1 MNEKNNKKQKELFY
15 KIVESKPYIFIGMI
29 ITVIGFILDILEL
42 CGIAKA
48 VIITI
53 IATILTIL
61 GVIILLIAFFLIK
74 INYNDAKTTKKLLEN
89 VKSYSCLSY
98 IVVVDNCSTD
108 RSYEELSSYQNEKI
122 KILRREDGREFG
134 AGINFGLRYLEKL
147 GVTHTFVR

>member
-74 INYNDAKTTKKLLEN
+74 INYNDAKN
-89 VKSYSCLSY
+89 
-98 IVVVDNCSTD
+98 INA
-108 RSYEELSSYQNEKI
+108 ELQNENTNLQNEITELKKENI
-122 KILRREDGREFG
+122 ILRNN
-134 AGINFGLRYLEKL
+134 ATSGIKFS
-147 GVTHTFVR
+147 